1 MIFGQYADNHGRKKS
16 MLLSMMIITIS
27 TAMIGCLPTYESI
40 GILAPIGMILLRLI
54 QGFCIGG
61 ESSGAAVYM
70 IEMFPD
76 KNRGILSSLMWSAV
90 GFGMLLGSAL
100 ATWMFYLLTSDQL
113 REFFWRVPFLFG
125 LFTGFVGLYF
135 RKKVSETNL
144 YRDYRRRQPFQKIG
158 AIQNIFENK
167 QKIFTSIILYGL
179 SAMITYVLF
188 VFMPVYMNQY
198 NGIDL
203 KTASMITT
211 IALSF
216 VTIFVPLSGYI
227 SDVLGRKF
235 CLYAGSVGFLL
246 LSIPLYFYM
255 HVEKTVKSF
264 IISDLIFALLAILYQ
279 GALTAAVQ
287 EATDTR
293 HRFTVTSVGYN
304 VSYGIFGGTAP
315 FMVSWIAETS
325 GIEIIPGI
333 YLTFFALLAFIAV
346 YQMKETYNEQLD

>member
-1 MIFGQYADNHGRKKS
+1 M
-16 MLLSMMIITIS
+16 
-27 TAMIGCLPTYESI
+27 
-40 GILAPIGMILLRLI
+40 
-54 QGFCIGG
+54 
-61 ESSGAAVYM
+61 
-70 IEMFPD
+70 
-76 KNRGILSSLMWSAV
+76 
-90 GFGMLLGSAL
+90 
-100 ATWMFYLLTSDQL
+100 
-113 REFFWRVPFLFG
+113 
-125 LFTGFVGLYF
+125 
-135 RKKVSETNL
+135 
-144 YRDYRRRQPFQKIG
+144 
-158 AIQNIFENK
+158 
-167 QKIFTSIILYGL
+167 
-179 SAMITYVLF
+179 
-188 VFMPVYMNQY
+188 
-198 NGIDL
+198 
-203 KTASMITT
+203 
-211 IALSF
+211 
-216 VTIFVPLSGYI
+216 
-227 SDVLGRKF
+227 
-235 CLYAGSVGFLL
+235 